1 MSDDIVARI
10 RLYANA
16 SIDGGWATVFRADLN
31 IAADEIER
39 LRRDYSAAE
48 QDHFQF
54 VVKYHNATVE
64 IERLREELKGATHEH

>member
-1 MSDDIVARI
+1 MSDDIVARL

-16 SIDGGWATVFRADLN
+16 RIYGGWATVFRSDLN

-48 QDHFQF
+48 EDH
-54 VVKYHNATVE
+54 VECVATYHNARIE
-64 IERLREELKGATHEH
+64 IERLREQLKEVNP